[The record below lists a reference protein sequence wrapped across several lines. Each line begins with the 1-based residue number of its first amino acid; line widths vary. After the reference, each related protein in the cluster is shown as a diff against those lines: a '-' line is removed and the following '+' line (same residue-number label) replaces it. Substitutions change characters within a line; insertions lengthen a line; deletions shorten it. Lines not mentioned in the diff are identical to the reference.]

1 MLLQQTNVLPWR
13 MSIFPGSHLSRI
25 SQDFPTFGDNVQN
38 KELELLIPDKLDVV
52 CIESFFGFVNLLS
65 FLTNLRSKIMAPA
78 TTKSIATPPPTEPP
92 PEPLLMARMMVM
104 GMGMGM
110 GMGTVAAA
118 MVTALTLTTM
128 NKVSATVPTKSGD
141 GEDRDQFRT
150 NGSGESTICRMIQQQ
165 KLTGEWKRLK

>member
-1 MLLQQTNVLPWR
+1 LLLQQTNVLPWR

-65 FLTNLRSKIMAPA
+65 FLTNLRSKIMAPT
-78 TTKSIATPPPTEPP
+78 TTKCIATPPPTKPP

-104 GMGMGM
+104 GMGT

-118 MVTALTLTTM
+118 MVTALTLTMM